1 MLPVEW
7 VTSLRSGIDRISAG
21 GIRAILLNLYLSDSQ
36 GIQTLDKLFSI
47 ESHIPIITL
56 SDIGH
61 EEEARLSILHGAQDY
76 LISTHIDIAYLS
88 RAIRNVLE
96 RNLVKEDRLLERER
110 AVVTLNS
117 IGDAVI
123 STNIDGNIAYLNK
136 VAERMTGWSHTEA
149 IGQPFTRIFRIIDG
163 VTRQELP
170 SPLDMAIEK
179 NMTVGLSRNTV
190 LIDRDGAEVSIE
202 DSAAPIIDLA
212 GRICGGVIVFHDV
225 SEARA
230 IMHKMSHLAQHDY
243 LTDLPNR
250 LMLSDRLVQS
260 ISLARRHN
268 KKLALLFIDLDHFKH
283 INDSLGHLIG
293 DKLLKS
299 VAQRLLTCVRDS
311 DTVSRQGGDEFIL
324 LLSEIDQDSD
334 AGSSAAKILASLS
347 EPYCIDEHNLNITLS
362 IGISVFP
369 GDGEDGETLLKNS
382 DAAMYHAK
390 ESGRNN
396 FQFFKKDMNELTIE
410 MQSLESSL
418 RLALSR
424 KEFFLHYQP
433 IVNLQT
439 GAITG
444 AEALIR
450 WRHPTRGLLYPKQF
464 IPVAEKSGL
473 IVPIGQWVLHEA
485 CRQAKSWQNAGLL
498 PTPVAVNISAAEFR
512 SPDFIAG
519 IRAILAETGLEPRY
533 LEIELTEGVL
543 VQDVE
548 LSLARLREIRTMGIH
563 LAIDD
568 FGTGYSSLSR
578 LSQFPIDSLK
588 IDQSFVHD
596 IVSDVSDAAIVS
608 AVIGMGNNL
617 KLRVSAEGVETKKQL
632 AFLQARQCDEGQG
645 LYFSPPIDADAFARL
660 CSTTNSAYLIN

>member
-1 MLPVEW
+1 MLPLEW
-7 VTSLRSGIDRISAG
+7 ETSLHSGIDRISMG
-21 GIRAILLNLYLSDSQ
+21 GIRAILLDLYLSDSQ

-47 ESHIPIITL
+47 ESQIPIITL
-56 SDIGH
+56 CDIDH
-61 EEEARLSILHGAQDY
+61 DEVSRLSILHGAQDY
-76 LISTHIDIAYLS
+76 LISTHLDITYLS

-96 RNLVKEDRLLERER
+96 RDLVKEDRLLERER

-136 VAERMTGWSHTEA
+136 VAESMTGWSHTEA
-149 IGQPFTRIFRIIDG
+149 IGQPFTSVFRIIDS

-179 NMTVGLSRNTV
+179 NMAVGLSRNTV

-202 DSAAPIIDLA
+202 DSAAPILDHA

-283 INDSLGHLIG
+283 INDSLGHPIG
-293 DKLLKS
+293 DKLLQS
-299 VAQRLLTCVRDS
+299 VAQRILTCVRDS

-334 AGSSAAKILASLS
+334 AASSAAKILASLS

-382 DAAMYHAK
+382 DVAMYHAK
-390 ESGRNN
+390 ENGRNN
-396 FQFFKKDMNELTIE
+396 FQFFKKDMNDLSVEKL
-410 MQSLESSL
+410 SLESNL
-418 RLALSR
+418 RLALTR
-424 KEFFLHYQP
+424 NEFFLHYQP
-433 IVNLQT
+433 KVNLQT

-450 WRHPTRGLLYPKQF
+450 WQHPTHGLLYPKQF
-464 IPVAEKSGL
+464 IPIAEKSGL

-512 SPDFIAG
+512 SANFIAG

-548 LSLARLREIRTMGIH
+548 LSLARLREIRAMGIH

-588 IDQSFVHD
+588 IDQSFVQD
-596 IVSDVSDAAIVS
+596 IATDVSDAAIVS

-617 KLRVSAEGVETKKQL
+617 RLRVSAEGVETKKQL
-632 AFLQARQCDEGQG
+632 AFLQAKQCDEGQG
-645 LYFSPPIDADAFARL
+645 LYFSPPVDADAFARL
-660 CSTTNSAYLIN
+660 CSTINSVYLIN